1 MKRRI
6 YKQLRSHVGTGEIV
20 RIERSFPGEP
30 VSHGFVVALSSD
42 LLMLHQFHDFS
53 PDGHTVLRVGD
64 VSDVR
69 SGEYERQ
76 WEKMLAG
83 EGIPIDFSSDLP
95 ITDMA
100 TLADSLL
107 HRSVP
112 VIIHCEDKLRDLED
126 FYIGNVLSVD
136 GANVSFV
143 SFDALGKWDKEP
155 LTIPIGDITR
165 WEIDTTYATKFSKY
179 LEGPCPFIPSS

>member
-1 MKRRI
+1 
-6 YKQLRSHVGTGEIV
+6 
-20 RIERSFPGEP
+20 

-42 LLMLHQFHDFS
+42 LLMLHQFCDFY

-76 WEKMLAG
+76 WEKMLEG
-83 EGIPIDFSSDLP
+83 EGVQIDFNSDLL

-100 TLADSLL
+100 TLAESLL
-107 HRSVP
+107 HRLVP
-112 VIIHCEDKLRDLED
+112 VIIHCEDKVRDLED

-136 GANVSFV
+136 STNVIFAN
-143 SFDALGKWDKEP
+143 FDALGKWDKEP
-155 LTIPIGDITR
+155 HTIPIGDITR
-165 WEIDTTYATKFSKY
+165 WQIDTPYAMKFSKY
-179 LEGPCPFIPSS
+179 LEGSCPFTPRP